1 MDKKCAV
8 VLAAGE
14 GTRMKSAKPKVLAEV
29 LFKPMI
35 KHVIDSVQKAGIRD
49 ICVITGYARE
59 ILEDYLHKEYPDV
72 HIVHQAE
79 RLGTAHAVSMAG
91 EFLSDHIDSDVFIVG
106 GDSPFVDAE
115 TIDAVYMCHSTND
128 YVATVISAQVENPF
142 GYGRIVRD
150 DIGCVQAI
158 VEQKDADATVQSINE
173 INSGA
178 YWFDV
183 RTLLDVLPRIKS
195 DNAQHEYYLPDAIK
209 LFIADGKSVG
219 ASIASNKNV
228 VLGANDCFQLNA
240 LNEIARQKVLKKLML
255 SGVNIPC
262 TDGVVISEEVSF
274 GKNVCIMPGTII
286 KGFVHIED
294 NQTVGP
300 YELIEK

>member
-1 MDKKCAV
+1 MNKKCAV
-8 VLAAGE
+8 VLAAGD
-14 GTRMKSAKPKVLAEV
+14 GTRMKSDRPKVLAEV

-35 KHVIDSVQKAGIRD
+35 KHVIDSIKTAEIHD

-59 ILEDYLHKEYPDV
+59 ILEDYLHKEFPDV
-72 HIVHQAE
+72 HLVHQAE
-79 RLGTAHAVSMAG
+79 RCGTAHAVSMAG

-106 GDSPFVDAE
+106 GDSPFIDAG
-115 TIDAVYMCHSTND
+115 TIDTAYVCQITND
-128 YVATVISAQVENPF
+128 YVATVISACVEEPF

-150 DIGCVQAI
+150 DIGCVQSI
-158 VEQKDADATVQSINE
+158 VEQKDADAIVQNINE

-178 YWFDV
+178 YWFNV
-183 RTLLDVLPRIKS
+183 KALLDVLPKIKS
-195 DNAQHEYYLPDAIK
+195 DNAQNEYYLPDAIK
-209 LFIADGKSVG
+209 FLIADGYRVG
-219 ASIASNKNV
+219 ANIALNEDV

-240 LNEIARQKVLKKLML
+240 LNEIARRKVLKKLML

-262 TDGVVISEEVSF
+262 TDGVVISDEASF
-274 GKNVCIMPGTII
+274 GRNVCIMPGTII
-286 KGFVHIED
+286 KGSVHIDD

>member
-1 MDKKCAV
+1 MNKKCAV

-14 GTRMKSAKPKVLAEV
+14 GTRMKSDRPKVLAEV
-29 LFKPMI
+29 LFEPMI
-35 KHVIDSVQKAGIRD
+35 KHVIDSVKKAGIND
-49 ICVITGYARE
+49 LCVVTGYARE
-59 ILEDYLHKEYPDV
+59 ILEEYLHKEFPDV
-72 HIVHQAE
+72 HLVHQTQ
-79 RLGTAHAVSMAG
+79 RRGTAHAVSMAG

-106 GDSPFVDAE
+106 GDSPFIDAE
-115 TIDAVYMCHSTND
+115 TIDMAYDCHVTND
-128 YVATVISAQVENPF
+128 YIATVISAKVDDPF

-150 DIGCVQAI
+150 DVGCVQSI
-158 VEQKDADATVQSINE
+158 VEQKDADAIVQSICE

-183 RTLLDVLPRIKS
+183 ISLLDVLPRIKS
-195 DNAQHEYYLPDAIK
+195 DNAQNEYYLPDAIK
-209 LFIADGKSVG
+209 FFIADGKSVG
-219 ASIASNKNV
+219 ASVASNTEV

-255 SGVNIPC
+255 NGVNIPC
-262 TDGVVISEEVSF
+262 ADGVFISNEANF
-274 GKNVCIMPGTII
+274 GRNVCIMPGTII
-286 KGFVHIED
+286 KGSVYIGD